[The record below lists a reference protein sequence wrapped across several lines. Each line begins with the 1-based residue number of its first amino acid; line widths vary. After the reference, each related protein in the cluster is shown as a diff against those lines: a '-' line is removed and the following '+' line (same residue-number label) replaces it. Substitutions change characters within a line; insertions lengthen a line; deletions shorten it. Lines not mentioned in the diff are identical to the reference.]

1 MKKQLLFFSILLLL
15 TSCASVEKHNLQ
27 ITKLH
32 AVADLHDDV
41 DKAYKQLK
49 RHHPHL
55 YQFTS
60 KEVMDTK
67 FDSLKTAI
75 TQPMDSRTFY
85 KKLAVVTKSVGQG
98 HMTLGLLN
106 LRRTKQERKALIG
119 SKFDVNNLDFDYLDD
134 KLWIVNT
141 RGKDSVLVGSE
152 VLSIDQKTIPELVA
166 LYKKRLVSDGYN
178 TTYYN
183 RVIGK
188 RFLTHYA
195 REFGRFD
202 SIAFRLKTKDSV
214 FTKTYKRLLRSE
226 LEKLKKDTT
235 KVDSIKLKT
244 PKKKLTK
251 AEKKAKKIKYKAKRK
266 HNQKYGYNAARKEY
280 TRNLNFVGKDS
291 SVAVM
296 KIRGFTNGK
305 YKEFYEESFAEID
318 KRQSKAL
325 VIDLRDNFGGRLNE
339 ISYLYGYLTDKDYV
353 MINPSEVNSRIP
365 YLKQLMSN
373 STSVTTKIIAG
384 LFSPII
390 VPLNVF
396 RTSKKDGKLYYKFK
410 SAKSQEPKPHNYK
423 GPIYV
428 LINGNSFSASSI
440 LSTQLDG
447 NNRATFVGEETGG
460 AYNGTVAGIYK
471 TYKLPNSKVR
481 LRIGLMHIDAPF
493 KKQPD
498 GYGVK
503 PDVEITPTLKDRLEN
518 RDPELQ
524 WVLKNIESKK

>member
-1 MKKQLLFFSILLLL
+1 MTKRLLVLSLIILCA
-15 TSCASVEKHNLQ
+15 SCASVEKYNYQ

-32 AVADLHDDV
+32 PVSNLHDDV

-55 YQFTS
+55 YQFTP
-60 KEVMDTK
+60 KAIMDKK
-67 FDSLKTAI
+67 FDSLKQAI

-85 KKLAVVTKSVGQG
+85 KELSAVTKSVGQG
-98 HMTLGLLN
+98 HMTLGLID
-106 LRRTKQERKALIG
+106 LRRNKQERKALIG

-134 KLWIVNT
+134 KLWIVNA
-141 RGKDSVLVGSE
+141 RGKDSVLIGSE
-152 VLSIDQKTIPELVA
+152 VLDIDQRTIPELVA
-166 LYKKRLVSDGYN
+166 SYKKRLVSDGYN

-251 AEKKAKKIKYKAKRK
+251 AEKKANKAKRKAKWK
-266 HNQKYGYNAARKEY
+266 HNQKYGYNATRKEY
-280 TRNLNFVGKDS
+280 NRNLNFVGQDS
-291 SVAVM
+291 SIAVM
-296 KIRGFTNGK
+296 KIRGFTSGK

-373 STSVTTKIIAG
+373 STSTTTKVLTGLLSPVIA
-384 LFSPII
+384 S
-390 VPLNVF
+390 LNILK
-396 RTSKKDGKLYYKFK
+396 TSKKDGKLYYKFK
-410 SAKSQEPKPHNYK
+410 SAKSQEPKPYNYK

-447 NNRATFVGEETGG
+447 NDRATFIGEETGG

-471 TYKLPNSKVR
+471 IYELPNTKVR

-493 KKQPD
+493 KTQPD

-503 PDVEITPTLKDRLEN
+503 PDVEIIPTLEDRLHKK
-518 RDPELQ
+518 DPELE
-524 WVLKNIESKK
+524 WVLKEVESKK